1 MLMLLDS
8 LVFATAAG
16 ISGYAIVA
24 TVRPNLAKILSALG
38 GETPQL
44 TSFEKMVRAERR
56 IAVRR
61 WASEPRAAA
70 VRFREAA

>member
-8 LVFATAAG
+8 LVFMAAAG
-16 ISGYAIVA
+16 VSGYAIVA
-24 TVRPNLAKILSALG
+24 TVRPNLARIREALG
-38 GETPQL
+38 GGTPQL

-61 WASEPRAAA
+61 WSAEPRAAA
-70 VRFREAA
+70 GRWREAA

>member
-8 LVFATAAG
+8 LVFVAAAG
-16 ISGYAIVA
+16 VSGYAIFA
-24 TVRPNLAKILSALG
+24 TIRPNLAKIRNALAG
-38 GETPQL
+38 GTPQL
-44 TSFEKMVRAERR
+44 TPFEKMVRAERR

-61 WASEPRAAA
+61 WAAEPRAAA